1 MAIGSV
7 YELIDYKQET
17 IKLAKKYGGG
27 GTDSADMITGEYD
40 PTKNPQ
46 NKIAYKKGDYVV
58 YNGEL
63 YRANQDLMTKA
74 GAFNPEMWDK
84 VEAYDPEKTYHGND
98 KVVYMGDLYSCIVE
112 ETTGEWNA
120 EDWSLQYPQSY
131 NPTSSYYS
139 QGTTVEYDGDY
150 YVANSS
156 FENAPIGAFD
166 PLVWT
171 NTTVMSSMMKI
182 KATQIKSEAG
192 SPPTLVTDSD
202 GIVKINVSNIS
213 GVVIGFS
220 GSFMQPMREFCVE
233 IIYPTLSRVG
243 ASGTVPEQVWLK
255 FTDPTTGLPLAET
268 SIQWYMSYPWL
279 YWVDGS
285 DIESTTTYVTQYVE
299 NTEE

>member
-17 IKLAKKYGGG
+17 IKLAKKYGG
-27 GTDSADMITGEYD
+27 TDSGAMITGEYD

-46 NKIAYKKGDYVV
+46 NKVAYRKGDYVV

-98 KVVYMGDLYSCIVE
+98 KVVYNGNLYSCIVE
-112 ETTGEWNA
+112 ETTGEWDA

-139 QGTTVEYDGDY
+139 QGTVVENDGDY

-156 FENAPIGAFD
+156 FENSPIGAFD
-166 PLVWT
+166 PSVWT
-171 NTTVMSSMMKI
+171 NTTVMNSMTKV
-182 KATQIKSEAG
+182 KATQIRSEAG
-192 SPPTLVTDSD
+192 NVPTLVTDSD
-202 GIVKINVSNIS
+202 GIVKINISNIT
-213 GVVIGFS
+213 GQVIAFD
-220 GSFMQPMREFCVE
+220 GSFMQPMREFCAE
-233 IIYPTLSRVG
+233 IIYPTISR
-243 ASGTVPEQVWLK
+243 AGTTPRQLWLK

-268 SIQWYMSYPWL
+268 SIQWYMSYPTIF
-279 YWVDGS
+279 WVD

-299 NTEE
+299 NTGE

>member
-7 YELIDYKQET
+7 YELVDYKKET
-17 IKLAKKYGGG
+17 IKLAKKYGG

-63 YRANQDLMTKA
+63 FKANQDLMTKA

-84 VEAYDPEKTYHGND
+84 VEAYDPETTYHGND
-98 KVVYMGDLYSCIVE
+98 KVVYMGNLYSCIVE
-112 ETTGEWNA
+112 ETTGEWDA

-139 QGTTVEYDGDY
+139 QGTTVENDGDY
-150 YVANSS
+150 YVANAT
-156 FENAPIGAFD
+156 FENSPIGAFD

-171 NTTVMSSMMKI
+171 ETTVMSSMMKI

-192 SPPTLVTDSD
+192 NPPTLVTDSD
-202 GIVKINVSNIS
+202 GIVKINVNNIE
-213 GVVIGFS
+213 GIVIGF
-220 GSFMQPMREFCVE
+220 GGAYMQPMREFCAE
-233 IIYPTLSRVG
+233 IIYTTLSTAG
-243 ASGTVPEQVWLK
+243 SKPKQVWIK

-268 SIQWYMSYPWL
+268 SIQWYMTLPKL
-279 YWVDGS
+279 FWVSND
-285 DIESTTTYVTQYVE
+285 DLEYTTNYVTQYVE
-299 NTEE
+299 E